1 MSKLL
6 ETRRF
11 WFLVAA
17 VILAWQL
24 WKLGLWVQ
32 SQIPSY

>member
-1 MSKLL
+1 MIRIL

-11 WFLVAA
+11 WFTVGAI
-17 VILAWQL
+17 VMAWQL

-32 SQIPSY
+32 SQIPSF